1 MALMSGRRAAAA
13 TAGAEESQLPYWS
26 RPRAEKEESEVVES
40 ASRRESRVELPEEL
54 PMLL

>member
-13 TAGAEESQLPYWS
+13 GTQLPYWS
-26 RPRAEKEESEVVES
+26 RPRLEKDESDVVES
-40 ASRRESRVELPEEL
+40 TSSRESRVELPDEL